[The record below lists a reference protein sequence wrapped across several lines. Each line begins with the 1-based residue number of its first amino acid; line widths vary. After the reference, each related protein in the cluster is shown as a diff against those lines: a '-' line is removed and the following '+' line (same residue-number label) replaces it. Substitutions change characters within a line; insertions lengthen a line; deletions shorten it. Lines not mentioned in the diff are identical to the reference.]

1 MGLFSTSRAGVPLM
15 NAYQFQTH
23 ASLPDLSLFANM
35 GAQRARS
42 SAASR
47 ASSSSRSSDGP
58 KEGLIAARAEYE
70 SENNDIQRTE
80 NDVINSAYQ
89 QFIEEGGNDLYEFF
103 DNHGQAI
110 GQRLAE
116 VQARKQRLRV
126 IEPQLKRDSERYDKL
141 SDDSEFLN
149 VASLR
154 MGPGNVF
161 EAYGV
166 RSDGTIGWGR
176 AETMVDVYTNQRA
189 MPYINAQSSMYGVEF
204 PTKYDQAAGRNQLQ
218 NLLNSKQPNMIR
230 EGNDT
235 QSFSQNFNALV
246 GYLGTASNSLSP
258 EERMSVMN
266 EALMRSEYM
275 PIKDSEGNEVGKQ
288 FLMPVYEYSLS
299 AGEGGSAKDARLI
312 AKPVYDENGNQKYID
327 PLANPQQTIQVMG
340 AEIAATLA
348 AGTEKIIY
356 ETRTIRTGG
365 GGGRGDDRQ
374 RGYFF
379 GVVNHQIYGDQ
390 IPFGFDQDYI
400 DVAKS
405 LQDSGLMINQSALRT
420 ALNNKTRIWLNTG
433 TNREDLNSP
442 DKAIRYRKVKE
453 LADIMESVVQNPSAF
468 MPDVRGANRAGVQA
482 FFSATGNGVLG
493 IFARAGMSAAD
504 GVSSSP
510 FSFEEIAA
518 NVIIGQPV
526 TRAPM
531 PYDVIDHLQQYR
543 GAKLHNS
550 SMIRIAGSDVKL
562 AGEIVGNNSLPFEV
576 GELAYS
582 PAQFSSTA
590 NIAGNIEGF
599 EELPS
604 VLGYTYL
611 RADELKNINMNT
623 KTRKRSLHRYRDDL
637 NVVRGSSIDVSTQKG
652 KLLKQSIMQAYGLT
666 EDEFQKGEFYR
677 VPMVVPVRD
686 WHEVDNFYKDKMR
699 PLNQVFQGE
708 EAAYVTRQLY
718 DGWNW
723 LQRTGGSI
731 IE

>member
-35 GAQRARS
+35 GVQRGRS

-47 ASSSSRSSDGP
+47 ASSPRSSDGA
-58 KEGLIAARAEYE
+58 KEGLIGALAEYE
-70 SENNDIQRTE
+70 SENVDIQQTE
-80 NDVINSAYQ
+80 NSIINSAYQ

-103 DNHGQAI
+103 DNHSQAI
-110 GQRLAE
+110 GQQLAE
-116 VQARKQRLRV
+116 VQARKRRLRV
-126 IEPQLKRDSERYDKL
+126 LEPQLKRDSERYDKL
-141 SDDSEFLN
+141 SEDSDFLN

-176 AETMVDVYTNQRA
+176 AENMIDVYTNQRA

-218 NLLNSKQPNMIR
+218 TLLNSKQPNMIR
-230 EGNDT
+230 EGSDY
-235 QSFSQNFNALV
+235 QSFSQNFNALK
-246 GYLGTASNSLSP
+246 GYLNNAVGSLSP
-258 EERMSVMN
+258 EEQMSIMN

-275 PIKDSEGNEVGKQ
+275 PIPDSEGNEVGKQ
-288 FLMPVYEYSLS
+288 FLMPVYEYGFSNVVN
-299 AGEGGSAKDARLI
+299 GKETKETRLV
-312 AKPVYDENGNQKYID
+312 AKPVLDENGNQLYID
-327 PLANPQQTIQVMG
+327 PLADPRQAIQTMG
-340 AEIAATLA
+340 IEIAATLA

-356 ETRTIRTGG
+356 ETRNPRIGM
-365 GGGRGDDRQ
+365 GGGRSNDRQ

-379 GVVNHQIYGDQ
+379 GVVNHQVYGDQ

-420 ALNNKTRIWLNTG
+420 LLNNKTRIWLNTG
-433 TNREDLNSP
+433 TNREDLNST
-442 DKAIRYRKVKE
+442 DRTIRYRKVKE
-453 LADIMESVVQNPSAF
+453 LADLMESAVQNPSAF
-468 MPDVRGANRAGVQA
+468 MPDVGGANRAGVQA
-482 FFSATGNGVLG
+482 FFSATGNGLLG
-493 IFARAGMSAAD
+493 IFAKAGMSAAE

-510 FSFEEIAA
+510 FSFGEIAA
-518 NVIIGQPV
+518 NVIMGQPV
-526 TRAPM
+526 TRTPM
-531 PYDVIDHLQQYR
+531 PHDVIDHLQQYR

-562 AGEIVGNNSLPFEV
+562 AGDIVGNNSLPFEV

-611 RADELKNINMNT
+611 RANELKNINMNT

-637 NVVRGSSIDVSTQKG
+637 NVVRGSSIDISTQRG
-652 KLLKQSIMQAYGLT
+652 KLLKESIMQAYGLT
-666 EDEFQKGEFYR
+666 EAEFQKGEFYR
-677 VPMVVPVRD
+677 VPMVVPIRD
-686 WHEVDNFYKDKMR
+686 WNEVDNFYKDKMR
-699 PLNQVFQGE
+699 PINQVFEGE
-708 EAAYVTRQLY
+708 EAAYVARQLY
-718 DGWNW
+718 DGLNR
-723 LQRTGGSI
+723 LQRTGESI
-731 IE
+731 VE